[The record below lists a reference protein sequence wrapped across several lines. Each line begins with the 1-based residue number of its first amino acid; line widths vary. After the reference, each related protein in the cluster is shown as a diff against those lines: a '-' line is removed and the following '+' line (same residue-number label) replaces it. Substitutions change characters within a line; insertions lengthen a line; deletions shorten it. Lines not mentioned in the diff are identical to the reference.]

1 MPCSRHRLDA
11 DGDLAHP
18 EIDRRCAMGL
28 GEAEERIGHEVLR
41 VSGHQIAGES
51 PEEFELLAL
60 VAGNGLDC
68 IAALQVSGIN
78 RPFLVPPPWCNDE
91 TVAAGLKYWR
101 AGPSRRGSCGMI
113 RAGNGATCRRASYIH
128 RG

>member
-1 MPCSRHRLDA
+1 
-11 DGDLAHP
+11 
-18 EIDRRCAMGL
+18 MGL

-68 IAALQVSGIN
+68 IAALHVSDVN
-78 RPFLVPPPWCNDE
+78 RPFLVLPSWCNDE
-91 TVAAGLKYWR
+91 TVAAGLEYWR
-101 AGPSRRGSCGMI
+101 ARDQAGGGP
-113 RAGNGATCRRASYIH
+113 AV
-128 RG
+128 